1 MLAIFEKRPVRW
13 LGYFLFM
20 VITLLICLAVTFP
33 DERIKEI
40 VIVQAEKS
48 LNAGKSRAKR
58 DDKFWEVQITDM
70 DLWWFSGVE
79 FHNVV
84 LKEKWSKERL
94 ERAEA
99 EADSGAPP
107 QKPLTIKIPRVAVRG
122 SLLLSA
128 INVGGAAIF
137 EVDFSQ
143 VDGGVIDGTVIQRSD
158 GIFIDATFD
167 GLDMYKAAL
176 LESVTGVPGFGK
188 IDGKMAVI
196 LDPKTRLPIDGT
208 FDFKGQKLSMGPAE
222 VKTDKLPSMA
232 YLEVPRTSLGNLVF
246 KAHIERKG
254 KTPVFVFDDFSAKGL
269 DMNMEIWGDVQLNQV
284 MARSQSDVKLRLQ
297 FNEDFVKENS
307 LGPILNIQTLRS
319 GRNGEG
325 WYGISMRG
333 PLSRIKPKG
342 DLKIARGPDKK
353 TKTAD
358 DKEADAQP
366 AANAPA
372 ARAPTPAPK
381 VTNRRKREDDPEAE
395 EAEDNME
402 EGEE

>member
-33 DERIKEI
+33 DERIKQI

-58 DDKFWEVQITDM
+58 DDRFWEVQITDM

-84 LKEKWSKERL
+84 LKEKWSKERIA
-94 ERAEA
+94 RAEA

-128 INVGGAAIF
+128 INVGGAAVF

-158 GIFIDATFD
+158 GIFVDATFD
-167 GLDMYKAAL
+167 ELDMYKAAL

-188 IDGKMAVI
+188 IDGEMAVI

-208 FDFKGQKLSMGPAE
+208 FDFKGSKLSMGPAE

-254 KTPVFVFDDFSAKGL
+254 KVPVFIFDDFSAKGL
-269 DMNMEIWGDVQLNQV
+269 DLNMEIWGDVQLNKV
-284 MARSQSDVKLRLQ
+284 TARSQSDVKIRLQ
-297 FNEDFVKENS
+297 FNEEFVKENS

-342 DLKIARGPDKK
+342 DLKIARGPSKDAKK
-353 TKTAD
+353 DSATPAVKKPATKT
-358 DKEADAQP
+358 
-366 AANAPA
+366 
-372 ARAPTPAPK
+372 TPSKK
-381 VTNRRKREDDPEAE
+381 VTDRRKKGDDPEAE
-395 EAEDNME
+395 EAEGNME
-402 EGEE
+402 EGKK